1 MFILVF
7 YFCYAGCF
15 CVYNS
20 LRGLE
25 YIQESLE
32 KTLLSDVR
40 EDRLPFQGLP
50 VGVVL
55 AHDPSHTEKDLMI
68 LRDGGQSLADRY
80 YQYMRI
86 LLVHSRKHE
95 KTHAQKSLNSH
106 HLLSTAPLCRC

>member
-1 MFILVF
+1 MYLEKKYVVFYKLQICSSMFIPIFCF
-7 YFCYAGCF
+7 YYAGCF

-32 KTLLSDVR
+32 KTLLSDVC

-68 LRDGGQSLADRY
+68 LRDGGQSLADR
-80 YQYMRI
+80 
-86 LLVHSRKHE
+86 
-95 KTHAQKSLNSH
+95 
-106 HLLSTAPLCRC
+106 

>member
-1 MFILVF
+1 M
-7 YFCYAGCF
+7 
-15 CVYNS
+15 
-20 LRGLE
+20 RGLE

-32 KTLLSDVR
+32 KTLFSDVC

-80 YQYMRI
+80 LSI
-86 LLVHSRKHE
+86 CEDFHF
-95 KTHAQKSLNSH
+95 THLN
-106 HLLSTAPLCRC
+106 T

>member
-1 MFILVF
+1 MLIPVF
-7 YFCYAGCF
+7 CFCYAGCF

-32 KTLLSDVR
+32 KTLLSDVC

-80 YQYMRI
+80 
-86 LLVHSRKHE
+86 LSKCSRAE
-95 KTHAQKSLNSH
+95 KFEFTPFAKD
-106 HLLSTAPLCRC
+106 STAVRLLIFTQFENP